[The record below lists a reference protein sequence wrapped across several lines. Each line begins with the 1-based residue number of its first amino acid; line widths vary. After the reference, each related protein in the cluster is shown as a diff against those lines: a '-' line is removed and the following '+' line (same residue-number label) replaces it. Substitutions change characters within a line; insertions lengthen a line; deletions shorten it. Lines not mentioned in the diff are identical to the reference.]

1 MTDALRTPVV
11 SAIVS
16 TYNSAEFIRGC
27 IEDLERQT
35 IAEQLEIIVIDS
47 ASPQNE
53 GEIVRELQERYQ
65 NIRYLRTEQ
74 RETVYAAWNRAIGL
88 AQGRYIT
95 NANTDDRH
103 RRDAFELMV
112 RVLENDPAV
121 DLVYADVII
130 TQTPHETY
138 EQHTATGRY
147 SWFDWDRN
155 TLLDNGCFIGPQP
168 MWRRSVHEL
177 YGSFDDS
184 YVTSG
189 DYEFWLRISQ
199 TADFRHINQP
209 LGLYLAHPGSIE
221 HRNEDKKQR
230 ENRRLLDRYLQAVK
244 ERRLVGFQPFQ
255 RTGNL
260 QVTAAAEQVR
270 TDIVPVIRLID
281 GLLQKGRS
289 LPVELSRQYAA
300 CRSAI
305 MDGGDISAQALAD
318 YQQAVEQALLA
329 SREWF
334 VRRAAVYA
342 DMDRDESA
350 LRHKVRAEAIRQA
363 ELLSQR
369 GDLDAAVD
377 ILISKGIRSAANDP
391 AVYGVLADLLLSY
404 NRFQDVLALLSE
416 MPPATDPALILELQG
431 VCHAALG
438 DEAAADA
445 AARQAIPL
453 GGNRSRSLVVLGTL
467 AVRNSMQLYAES
479 YFSQALEQDPA
490 CASAWLASGVLLW
503 GKGDRNRAWKAIRRA
518 VEVNPL
524 AEQAMAVFLEIAV
537 RTERLPDALQI
548 VLEAVILY
556 PDSRNLAVVR
566 AKLLSQCGYDDKALQ
581 ACESFLVRFGADEE
595 VLALALE
602 LRQTIG
608 VHDQLNRS
616 GNESVSLCMIVKNEE
631 GCLARCLASLKPVVH
646 EIIVIDTG
654 STDRTVDIAR
664 IFGAKVGYFP
674 WNGSFSDARNHALE
688 QAKGAWILVLD
699 ADEVLSARDYD
710 KIRQV
715 VRGAVGTKTAWRV
728 LTRNYTIR
736 HPSGWCANDGS
747 YAAEEQGGGWFPSSK
762 IRLFSNCSA
771 VRFSGVVHE
780 MVEDAAEHDGYQFR
794 DAPFVVHHYGR
805 LHDDGGADLEKKAK
819 YFQLGLQKLEEA
831 PDDLTALRELA
842 IQAAELKRYDE
853 AIGLWNRI
861 LTLRPDMVIALFNK
875 GYALMMLHRY
885 REALEVSRRVLEL
898 EPAHKEAA
906 FNYGTCE
913 LYVGDPQRAIARLE
927 AVLQVNAEHPPL
939 LALLLVLEL
948 ATNQQDKARIR
959 FSLLREKNYLVS
971 DYIKA
976 RLTALD
982 RLGCFELGNRIRT
995 AASGMGLQV

>member
-1 MTDALRTPVV
+1 MKTADNIGPLVT
-11 SAIVS
+11 AIVS

-27 IEDLERQT
+27 IEDLELQT

-47 ASPQNE
+47 ASLQDE
-53 GEIVRELQERYQ
+53 GWIVRELQQ
-65 NIRYLRTEQ
+65 LHGNIRYLRTEQ
-74 RETVYAAWNRAIGL
+74 RETVYAAWNRAIGM
-88 AQGRYIT
+88 AHGRYIT

-581 ACESFLVRFGADEE
+581 ACESFLVRFGVNDV
-595 VLALALE
+595 VLALALD
-602 LRQTIG
+602 LRHKIG
-608 VHDQLNRS
+608 VYDQLKQAGS
-616 GNESVSLCMIVKNEE
+616 ESVSLCMIVKNEE
-631 GCLARCLASLKPVVH
+631 NCLARCLASARPVAH
-646 EIIVIDTG
+646 ELIVVDTG

-664 IFGAKVGYFP
+664 VFGAKVGYFP
-674 WNGSFSDARNHALE
+674 WTGNFAEARNRSLQ
-688 QAKGAWILVLD
+688 QAQGSWILVLD
-699 ADEVLSARDYD
+699 ADEVIAPRDYD
-710 KIRQV
+710 VIRGLV
-715 VRGAVGTKTAWRV
+715 LDAAATKTAWRV

-736 HPSGWCANDGS
+736 HPNGWCANDGS
-747 YAAEEQGGGWFPSSK
+747 YPVEERGGGWFPSSK
-762 IRLFSNCSA
+762 VRLFRNSRS

-780 MVEDAAEHDGYQFR
+780 MVEDAAEKDGYQIG
-794 DAPFVVHHYGR
+794 DAPFIVHHYGR
-805 LHDDGGADLEKKAK
+805 LHDDGEADFEKKTK
-819 YFQLGLQKLEEA
+819 YYELGMQKLEGT

-842 IQAAELKRYDE
+842 IQAAELKRYEE
-853 AIGLWNRI
+853 AIELWDRF
-861 LTLRPDMVIALFNK
+861 LALQPDAVIALFNK
-875 GYALMMLHRY
+875 GYALMMQEHY
-885 REALEVSRRVLEL
+885 REALEVSRRVLDL

-906 FNYGTCE
+906 FNYGSCE
-913 LYVGDPQRAIARLE
+913 LYVGDPQRATARLE
-927 AVLQVNAEHPPL
+927 DVLKSYPEHPPL
-939 LALLLVLEL
+939 LALLFVLDL
-948 ATNQQDKARIR
+948 ATSRSEQAKNR
-959 FSLLREKNYLVS
+959 FRLLKEKNYLVS
-971 DYIKA
+971 DYLAA
-976 RLTALD
+976 RLAVLDLLGRTELAKSIRSTA
-982 RLGCFELGNRIRT
+982 N
-995 AASGMGLQV
+995 SMGL